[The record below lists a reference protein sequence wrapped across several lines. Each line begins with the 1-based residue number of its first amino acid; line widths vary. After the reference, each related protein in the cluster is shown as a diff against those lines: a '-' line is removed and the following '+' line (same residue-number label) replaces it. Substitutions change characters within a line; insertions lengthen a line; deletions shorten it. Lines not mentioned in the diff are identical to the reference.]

1 MKKYLLRAL
10 CLAFVLVL
18 CLPMVACDMEFEG
31 LVGELLADMNA
42 DNLDMDDVM
51 DLLPEYGENQ
61 VEDMITIAPVEPDYY
76 ETEIAT
82 EDFTYDWPV
91 TEDFTYDW
99 PMTEEPTIETKPTET
114 ESVYDSVADTLPSA
128 PPIAYFSIDE
138 CDAWIGEE
146 RVTQFFTPGQSAN
159 WDAQPVIDDPNVE
172 YIRIWGWVAFGSE
185 TLGQLGYQID
195 ENPVVFDQ
203 SFLLDAEEP
212 LLQFQ
217 EYVGA
222 GSITRIE
229 VHIPVKELSGSRTL
243 RVIARAED
251 GYEEVLIKIVMD
263 KAADPYAPVFHF
275 DAAAIADLA
284 GNGNHLQSI
293 TLSADG
299 SYTTLSTI
307 DAADPYFLLKPYDA
321 STYAGVRYIVIAYR
335 TDVEGASGEVF
346 VGSQVGP
353 TGVGDEYHF
362 DYVVDGTWHTLIIDT
377 AKIDAVNSA
386 YDVSY
391 LRYDIFNLPDV
402 ISSIDLAYVAGFDS
416 MEDVFAFQS
425 THKLG

>member
-1 MKKYLLRAL
+1 MRKIFLRAF
-10 CLAFVLVL
+10 CLVFVLTL
-18 CLPMVACDMEFEG
+18 CLPMVACDMELGG
-31 LVGELLADMNA
+31 LVGELMQDMNA
-42 DNLDMDDVM
+42 DGGNHDIMDITPEIDQNWADVM
-51 DLLPEYGENQ
+51 
-61 VEDMITIAPVEPDYY
+61 TSAP

-91 TEDFTYDW
+91 TE
-99 PMTEEPTIETKPTET
+99 EPTIMPPEQITGSTTTAPETM
-114 ESVYDSVADTLPSA
+114 YDSIVDNIPNVT
-128 PPIAYFSIDE
+128 PIVHFSIDE

-146 RVTQFFTPGQSAN
+146 RVTQFFTPGQSN
-159 WDAQPVIDDPNVE
+159 GWDGQPVIEDANVE
-172 YIRIWGWVAFGSE
+172 YIRVWGWVAFGSE
-185 TLGQLGYQID
+185 TLGELSYQID
-195 ENPVVFDQ
+195 ENPIVFDQ

-229 VHIPVKELSGSRTL
+229 VHIPIRDLSGSRTL

-251 GYEEVLIKIVMD
+251 GYEEVLVKIVMD

-299 SYTTLSTI
+299 SYTTLSTV

-346 VGSQVGP
+346 VGSQAGP
-353 TGVGDEYHF
+353 TGGGDEYNF
-362 DYVVDGTWHTLIIDT
+362 DYVADGTWHTLIIDT

-416 MEDVFAFQS
+416 MEDVMLFQ
-425 THKLG
+425 TQNQLG

>member
-1 MKKYLLRAL
+1 MRKIFLRAF
-10 CLAFVLVL
+10 CLVFVLTL
-18 CLPMVACDMEFEG
+18 CLPMVACDMELGG
-31 LVGELLADMNA
+31 LVGELMQDMNA
-42 DNLDMDDVM
+42 DGGNHDIMDITPEIDKNWADVM
-51 DLLPEYGENQ
+51 
-61 VEDMITIAPVEPDYY
+61 TSAP

-82 EDFTYDWPV
+82 EDFTYDVPV
-91 TEDFTYDW
+91 
-99 PMTEEPTIETKPTET
+99 TEEPTIMPPEQIT
-114 ESVYDSVADTLPSA
+114 ESPTTAPETMYDSIVDNIPNVT
-128 PPIAYFSIDE
+128 PIVHFSIDE

-146 RVTQFFTPGQSAN
+146 RVIQFFTPGQSN
-159 WDAQPVIDDPNVE
+159 GWDGQPVIEDANVE
-172 YIRIWGWVAFGSE
+172 YIRVWGWVAFGSE
-185 TLGQLGYQID
+185 TLGELGYQID
-195 ENPVVFDQ
+195 ENPIVFDQ

-229 VHIPVKELSGSRTL
+229 VHIPIRDLSGSRTL

-251 GYEEVLIKIVMD
+251 GYEEVLVKIVMD

-299 SYTTLSTI
+299 SYTTLSTV

-346 VGSQVGP
+346 VGSQAGP
-353 TGVGDEYHF
+353 TGGGDEYNF
-362 DYVVDGTWHTLIIDT
+362 DYVADGTWHTLIIDT

-416 MEDVFAFQS
+416 MEDVMLFQ
-425 THKLG
+425 TQNQLG